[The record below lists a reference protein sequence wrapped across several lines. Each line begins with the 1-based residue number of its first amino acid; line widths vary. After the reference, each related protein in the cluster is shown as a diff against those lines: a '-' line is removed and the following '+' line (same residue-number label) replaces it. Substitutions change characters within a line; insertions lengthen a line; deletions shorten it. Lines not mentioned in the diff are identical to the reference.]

1 MSMSTCVT
9 LHSLHIIY
17 KETKNQKILRE
28 ISAETERAGQ
38 EGGGEAE
45 RKMEGESACL

>member
-38 EGGGEAE
+38 EGGEAE